1 MEVILAFNRNSSY
14 LDHPKAGSLMTEK
27 KQILIIDDERSMLDA
42 MATILRSGG
51 YNVQQAESGSEALDK
66 LRAFKPDLIFADI
79 RMPDMNGFD
88 LLENIKKIPSVS
100 STPVVFLS
108 AIDDF
113 HARKVARDLGAA
125 DYLLKP
131 VDEKDV
137 FSTITKHL
145 HS

>member
-1 MEVILAFNRNSSY
+1 VA
-14 LDHPKAGSLMTEK
+14 EK
-27 KQILIIDDERSMLDA
+27 KHILIIDDERSMLDA
-42 MATILRSGG
+42 MANILRSAG
-51 YNVQQAESGSEALDK
+51 YDVQQAESGSEALDK

-145 HS
+145 PS

>member
-1 MEVILAFNRNSSY
+1 MA
-14 LDHPKAGSLMTEK
+14 EK
-27 KQILIIDDERSMLDA
+27 KQIMIIDDERSMLDA
-42 MATILRSGG
+42 MANILRSGG
-51 YNVQQAESGSEALDK
+51 YDVQQAESGSEALDK

>member
-1 MEVILAFNRNSSY
+1 
-14 LDHPKAGSLMTEK
+14 MTEK
-27 KQILIIDDERSMLDA
+27 KQILIIDDERSILDA
-42 MATILRSGG
+42 MATILRSAG
-51 YNVQQAESGSEALDK
+51 YDVQQAESSSEALDK